1 MMPDTTSF
9 IDATTTD
16 GYLLVLVI
24 VLPVLGILL
33 SLALGGKFIE
43 RITLALLLVGFCV
56 AIAIFAAVLRSDQLV
71 VYVVGNWQPPLG
83 IALRAD
89 GISAGNGLTIA
100 VIVFAI
106 GLYARSEFGQQKG
119 TAVTRSSYAFWT
131 LLLGIW
137 SGLNAVALGDD
148 LFNLYVALELLT
160 FAAVPLVCVKGYE
173 ATIKAAM
180 RYMLFALIGSV
191 LYLLGTALIYGTY
204 GTLDITLLADR
215 VRPEPAA
222 WTAAAL
228 MTVGLLAKTALFPL
242 HLWLPPAHAGAPAPG
257 SAVLSALVVKGS
269 FILIVRI
276 WFDAMPGLLTFTA
289 AQLLATLGAGAVPV
303 RKRACVAA
311 ARLKLLVAYFDRR
324 ADRLPLLH
332 ISARCWR
339 FRERTGREHCVD
351 RRVAQLFSHAFAKT
365 AMFMAAGPYCG
376 STRARPDR

>member
-1 MMPDTTSF
+1 M
-9 IDATTTD
+9 
-16 GYLLVLVI
+16 VLAI
-24 VLPVLGILL
+24 VLPVVGILL

-43 RITLALLLVGFCV
+43 RITLALLLVGLCV
-56 AIAIFAAVLRSDQLV
+56 AIAIFAAVLRSDQLL
-71 VYVVGNWQPPLG
+71 VYIVGNWQPPLG

-89 GISAGNGLTIA
+89 GISAAMVLTIA

-106 GLYARSEFGQQKG
+106 GLYARSEFGQQNG

-173 ATIKAAM
+173 ETIKAAL

-204 GTLDITLLADR
+204 GTLDIALLADR

-228 MTVGLLAKTALFPL
+228 MTVGLLAKTARRHQDPAGHHQEGHHRRL
-242 HLWLPPAHAGAPAPG
+242 HQG
-257 SAVLSALVVKGS
+257 
-269 FILIVRI
+269 
-276 WFDAMPGLLTFTA
+276 
-289 AQLLATLGAGAVPV
+289 
-303 RKRACVAA
+303 
-311 ARLKLLVAYFDRR
+311 
-324 ADRLPLLH
+324 
-332 ISARCWR
+332 
-339 FRERTGREHCVD
+339 
-351 RRVAQLFSHAFAKT
+351 
-365 AMFMAAGPYCG
+365 
-376 STRARPDR
+376 